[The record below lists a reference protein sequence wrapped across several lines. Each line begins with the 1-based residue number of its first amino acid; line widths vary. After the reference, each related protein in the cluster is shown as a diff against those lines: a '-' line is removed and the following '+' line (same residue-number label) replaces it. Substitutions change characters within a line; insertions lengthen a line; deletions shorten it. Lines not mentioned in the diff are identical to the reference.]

1 MMVRGGRKEGVA
13 KRNRERGRG
22 REGEGKGKEGGEED
36 GQKEWNNNL
45 FFIYLSFYRL
55 INWARY
61 KGTSIHFDL
70 LLNVFL
76 DISFHHC

>member
-1 MMVRGGRKEGVA
+1 MMVRGRRKEEGVA

-22 REGEGKGKEGGEED
+22 SREGKKTDKKSETT
-36 GQKEWNNNL
+36 L
-45 FFIYLSFYRL
+45 YIYLSFYRL
-55 INWARY
+55 INWARH

-70 LLNVFL
+70 LLDVFL